1 MEVSILRE
9 AGYEEAL
16 LGLSLSYGKKA
27 EIMPLVAE
35 RLSHKGGGHNKFLE
49 SMMVWIDIRAPL
61 DFWAEFDTYRVGTS
75 KQSEST
81 MHTLKRR
88 KLTKK
93 DFEDGI
99 DVAYLAHLNSCIDGN
114 IPIEILK
121 KKLPC
126 GFLQRRI
133 VCTNYK
139 TLQNILMQRKGHKL
153 VQWEIFSKAMKKL
166 EHYNMIE
173 PVE

>member
-75 KQSEST
+75 VTKQSEST

-126 GFLQRRI
+126 GF
-133 VCTNYK
+133 VTTENS
-139 TLQNILMQRKGHKL
+139 MH
-153 VQWEIFSKAMKKL
+153 
-166 EHYNMIE
+166 
-173 PVE
+173 